1 MEKLYTKKNLET
13 IAEGD
18 ESFVKLMLDTFL
30 SSCREAIE
38 VMTTALAGDDYV
50 LIGKTAHKIKPSID
64 TIAPNLS
71 EGIRK
76 VEAIVENKNYEIVAP
91 LLSSLTATLDQLE
104 IDLA

>member
-1 MEKLYTKKNLET
+1 MEKLYTTKNLET

-38 VMTTALAGDDYV
+38 VMNTALAGDDYV

-64 TIAPNLS
+64 TIAPDLS
-71 EGIRK
+71 ESVRN
-76 VEAIVENKNYEIVAP
+76 VEAIVENRNHESVAP

-104 IDLA
+104 TDLA

>member
-1 MEKLYTKKNLET
+1 MEKLYTRKNLET

-38 VMTTALAGDDYV
+38 VMSIALAGDDYV

-64 TIAPNLS
+64 TIAPDLS
-71 EGIRK
+71 ERIRK
-76 VEAIVENKNYEIVAP
+76 VEAIVENKNHELVAP
-91 LLSSLTATLDQLE
+91 LLSALTATLDQLE
-104 IDLA
+104 TDLA

>member
-1 MEKLYTKKNLET
+1 MEKLYTRKNLEV

-38 VMTTALAGDDYV
+38 VMDTALTGNDYV
-50 LIGKTAHKIKPSID
+50 IIGKTAHKIKPSID
-64 TIAPNLS
+64 TIAPSLS
-71 EGIRK
+71 DNIRK
-76 VEAIVENKNYEIVAP
+76 VEAIVEDQNQELVRS

-104 IDLA
+104 TDLA